1 MLPLE
6 LHFLY
11 TSTIIYQLQLKIV
24 IESYIALIVTARIVA
39 ITHQFLSWKVGM
51 TSMPKP
57 VGSLAPT
64 LESTGETRV
73 DWVWVRVWDHSNPH
87 PKPKITPA

>member
-39 ITHQFLSWKVGM
+39 ITHQFLS
-51 TSMPKP
+51 
-57 VGSLAPT
+57 
-64 LESTGETRV
+64 LESRNGKYAQTRGVHPQPHSSQWVKPELTGFGFGFG
-73 DWVWVRVWDHSNPH
+73 
-87 PKPKITPA
+87 